1 MEEVEMT
8 KAKLKEKSEAEQVAF
23 PNLLAEYLLEEL
35 LWLISVSEYA
45 GHLWL
50 KNPQILERK
59 QKQDEDEALFLD
71 FVYLTEE
78 QTIKSGKMKPGQ
90 KISLKLAYMMLLAFL
105 NKEKTPNIKWK
116 GKAILKENGVEYEIT
131 GEFEEMIV
139 PLRIRITELGE
150 AESVPPEQKTV
161 VLFVSEREITYLQ
174 YPTELFLAEQIGTIL
189 KQMELI
195 PDMGSYLH
203 CYEILMQA
211 PLNGRHMR
219 ELLVEECEK
228 AHILPEEERFKELES
243 YRKYSYMEKK
253 WKKYLRYGGKTTP
266 NWQEVVDK
274 LSQFLA
280 PIWQAIC
287 KDEVFFGDWMPE
299 LGRYLD

>member
-1 MEEVEMT
+1 MT

-35 LWLISVSEYA
+35 LWLISDSEYA

-150 AESVPPEQKTV
+150 QSRECSTRAENRGAFCFGAGNY
-161 VLFVSEREITYLQ
+161 LFT
-174 YPTELFLAEQIGTIL
+174 
-189 KQMELI
+189 I
-195 PDMGSYLH
+195 PDGAVS
-203 CYEILMQA
+203 
-211 PLNGRHMR
+211 GRADR
-219 ELLVEECEK
+219 NNPK
-228 AHILPEEERFKELES
+228 TDGADS
-243 YRKYSYMEKK
+243 G
-253 WKKYLRYGGKTTP
+253 YG
-266 NWQEVVDK
+266 K
-274 LSQFLA
+274 LSAL
-280 PIWQAIC
+280 
-287 KDEVFFGDWMPE
+287 
-299 LGRYLD
+299 L